1 MLATTSSEQGPV
13 KVGAPVGVVEGA
25 TVVGSGEMGTTGGVG
40 TFVAEAAAVGAPVEG
55 VTVDGAAVVGSVGS
69 AEGRHVSVSQS
80 NANPVSHSQSHL
92 LQGQSFLS
100 APGDELGGHT

>member
-1 MLATTSSEQGPV
+1 MLATTSSEQGPA

-40 TFVAEAAAVGAPVEG
+40 TFVEEAAAVGAVEG
-55 VTVDGAAVVGSVGS
+55 VSVDGAAVVDSVGS

-80 NANPVSHSQSHL
+80 NANPALHWQSHL